1 MASDISINK
10 DSYATTSD
18 NQASGLSQILSSTS
32 TDFQKEITDIRN
44 KMEET
49 EKVEEVKMEKMLQK
63 AVEHMEG
70 KMKNML
76 DDYLHK
82 NQPNLSNNQIK
93 DVENE
98 ISQQLEQEV
107 KKQFMSQSNQIT
119 KDLET
124 EINDETEEGIL
135 NKLKDKIDSAGN
147 NIKDSMGNMMES
159 IEKKVLNKHGVNI
172 SEERK
177 INNEQ

>member
-1 MASDISINK
+1 
-10 DSYATTSD
+10 
-18 NQASGLSQILSSTS
+18 
-32 TDFQKEITDIRN
+32 
-44 KMEET
+44 
-49 EKVEEVKMEKMLQK
+49 MLQK

-82 NQPNLSNNQIK
+82 NQPNLSTNQIK

-107 KKQFMSQSNQIT
+107 EKQFMSQSNQIT

-177 INNEQ
+177 INNEQPENIRDVNSIKVEDIKDDNSEQLEDLEQNNDVN